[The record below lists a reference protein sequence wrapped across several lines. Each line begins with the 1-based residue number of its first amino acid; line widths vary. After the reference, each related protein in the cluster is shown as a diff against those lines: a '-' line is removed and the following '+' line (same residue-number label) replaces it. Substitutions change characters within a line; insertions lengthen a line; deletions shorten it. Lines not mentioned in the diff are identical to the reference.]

1 MSNHCMNVSNV
12 NGRYRT
18 LRFIYISSWPLNLNL
33 AYKTLGWSRKR
44 NVNGSVSK
52 AQIVSFDHANNS
64 SARAA
69 KMYGFVPD

>member
-33 AYKTLGWSRKR
+33 AYKDLDTGLE
-44 NVNGSVSK
+44 
-52 AQIVSFDHANNS
+52 
-64 SARAA
+64 
-69 KMYGFVPD
+69 